1 MSKFKV
7 FFLIFLGIL
16 LCISLAQKSI
26 VLRIAIHSD
35 FDREGF
41 DAYLNEY
48 SKLHPEIKFE
58 KEVVPFEEYLTKLL
72 TDHLAGNPAD
82 IYHIYSLWGV
92 QLVRDKILSDPP
104 LNVIYDV
111 RKNYH
116 SVAVRGATIDGR
128 VRGIPTEIDNYCL
141 VYNKALLKEAGFNAP
156 PKTWK
161 ELIDMGKKLTKY
173 DARGRITQYGFVY
186 LAGWDSAVVHPYL
199 SLVYSN
205 GGKFLSNDNKK
216 CLLDSPEAIEAL
228 EAEVQLFKE
237 KITDLSGNVFDF
249 PNGNIAMMI
258 IAPWIENNLK
268 STMGD
273 NFKNVGV
280 APIPYMK
287 KPATLLYTWFFMVD
301 SKSKYKKE
309 AWDFLM
315 WFSSDIQKNKNTT
328 RLGDYLVE
336 KVGAIPSRII
346 DQQNHPEQL
355 YDQFTKT
362 FVEELKNSIAEPNI
376 PNGAKI
382 KTILM
387 NEIVSAWKL
396 IKTPEQALKDAV
408 KEINKL
414 LQ

>member
-1 MSKFKV
+1 MKNKI
-7 FFLIFLGIL
+7 FLIIFISIL
-16 LCISLAQKSI
+16 ISLIYAQPSV

-41 DAYLNEY
+41 DLYLEEY
-48 SKLHPEIKFE
+48 SKLHPNVRFE

-104 LNVIYDV
+104 SNVILDV

-116 SVAVRGATIDGR
+116 SVAIKGATIDGKI
-128 VRGIPTEIDNYCL
+128 RGIPTEIDNYCL
-141 VYNKALLKEAGFNAP
+141 IYNKALLRKEGFTEP
-156 PKTWK
+156 PKTWE
-161 ELIDMGKKLTKY
+161 ELINMGKKLTKY
-173 DARGRITQYGFVY
+173 DARGRITQYGFVF

-205 GGKFLSNDNKK
+205 GGKFLSSDEKR
-216 CLLDSPEAIEAL
+216 CLLDSREAISAL
-228 EAEVQLFKE
+228 EAEVRLFKE

-258 IAPWIENNLK
+258 MAPWIENNLK
-268 STMGD
+268 TTMGENYKD
-273 NFKNVGV
+273 VGV
-280 APIPYMK
+280 APIPYLK

-315 WFSSDIQKNKNTT
+315 WFSSEIQKNNTT

-336 KVGAIPSRII
+336 KVGAIPSRLI
-346 DQQNHPEQL
+346 DLQNHPEQL

-387 NEIVSAWKL
+387 NEIVTAWKL